1 MSIANLPMYD
11 WPEVAAGF
19 PASAVSCSD
28 HHRGLDSTHRHSAAR
43 PTSFATTDG
52 TLTQW
57 GHYSG

>member
-1 MSIANLPMYD
+1 MSIATPALHD
-11 WPEVAAGF
+11 WAEVAAGF

-28 HHRGLDSTHRHSAAR
+28 HRRGLDSTHRYSAER